1 METGINTKNEQRK
14 PKYKKKGTKNRVSVS
29 AALTPQYFS
38 ASVKVKEPPLY
49 M

>member
-14 PKYKKKGTKNRVSVS
+14 PKYKKKETKIVSVS
-29 AALTPQYFS
+29 TALTPQYFS